1 MSCAHCAH
9 CPTAQ
14 GQAHGYDPEAYD
26 LLQDAQWV
34 EVEIAEGAG
43 LWCPWRKD
51 WCVVYPVVLAEAQ
64 ACHRAGEAV
73 DIKIHPSYKE
83 LIKP

>member
-34 EVEIAEGAG
+34 EVEIAEGA
-43 LWCPWRKD
+43 
-51 WCVVYPVVLAEAQ
+51 
-64 ACHRAGEAV
+64 
-73 DIKIHPSYKE
+73 DISPR
-83 LIKP
+83 LKPGGSLNLPAST